1 MSVLRWFSASEAA
14 AAGASLADELEPKA
28 AATLVA
34 VGGKDTAGELQGFL
48 DRAWRTVGGLRLN
61 FYKRAKLANSF
72 KWRLLERGV
81 DKQAADAIT
90 NALLMHLLANSN
102 GAAAVP
108 ESQGV
113 DADDGGSG
121 SIKSLLVR
129 GNACF
134 ARGEYLEALN
144 LYEKLAELKPRNA
157 DALNNIGATLCKLA
171 RFYEAEDYL
180 RRAIKLRP
188 EFPDALFSLAVVQQ
202 WKGLYPEAEGSLR
215 RLLKLKPSHVDARS
229 LLGVTLAFQGRLREA
244 EIQCGKALKIDP
256 RNTDA
261 MVGMGE
267 VARMDG
273 HFADAESWFSRAL
286 AIDPSKSVACATLAL
301 LRKMSVSDGPWFRRA
316 SEIADSGVPPTEEAA
331 LRFSIG
337 KYHDDL
343 GEYARAFESYRQAN
357 DLGRGIAEPYRRE
370 AHEHFV
376 DDLIRVQTR
385 ESIMALPGAGSDS
398 RRPVFVVG
406 MLRSGSTLAE
416 QIIASHPAVSGAGEL
431 GFWSN
436 AGRKHEAAIRSGPLD
451 AALRTKLADDY
462 LRVLAQKSGDAV
474 HVVDKALVNSD
485 YLGMIHSVL
494 PKARIIHMTRN
505 PIDTCLSCYFQ
516 QFSPA
521 FAFSLDLSDLAHYY
535 QQHHR
540 LMRHWRQV
548 LPPGSML
555 EVPYEGLVAD
565 QAAWTARML
574 EFIGLDWDERC
585 LDFYKTDRGVATA
598 STWQVRQKIYQGSV
612 GRWRHYEKFIKPLM
626 SLQQLEG

>member
-1 MSVLRWFSASEAA
+1 MSVLQWFSASQAA

-28 AATLVA
+28 TATLMVE
-34 VGGKDTAGELQGFL
+34 GGKDLAGALKGFL
-48 DRAWRTVGGLRLN
+48 ERAERTVRVLELN

-81 DKQAADAIT
+81 DKQVADAIT
-90 NALLMHLLANSN
+90 DALVMHLLTNSN

-108 ESQGV
+108 ESQDV
-113 DADDGGSG
+113 DAEHGGSG
-121 SIKSLLVR
+121 STRQLLVR

-134 ARGEYLEALN
+134 ARGEYAEALS

-157 DALNNIGATLCKLA
+157 DALNNIGATLCKLN

-188 EFPDALFSLAVVQQ
+188 EFPDALYSLAVIRQ
-202 WKGLYPEAEGSLR
+202 WKGLYPEAEGTLR
-215 RLLKLKPSHVDARS
+215 RLLKIKPSHADARS

-244 EIQCGKALKIDP
+244 EIQCGKALKIAP
-256 RNTDA
+256 KNTDA
-261 MVGMGE
+261 MAGMGE

-273 HFADAESWFSRAL
+273 HFADAESWFRRAL
-286 AIDPSKSVACATLAL
+286 AIDPSMPGVWAALAM
-301 LRKMSVSDGPWFRRA
+301 LRKMSVSDGPWFTRA
-316 SEIADSGVPPTEEAA
+316 LEIADSGIPPTEEAA

-343 GEYARAFESYRQAN
+343 GQYARAFASYQQAN
-357 DLGRGIAEPYRRE
+357 DLARSISEPYRRE

-376 DDLIRVQTR
+376 DDMIRVQTR
-385 ESIMALPGAGSDS
+385 ESIMALPNTGSDS

-416 QIIASHPAVSGAGEL
+416 QIIASHPAVTGAGEL

-436 AGRKHEAAIRSGPLD
+436 AGRKHEAAIRSGPID
-451 AALRTKLADDY
+451 GALRTKLAEDY
-462 LRVLAQKSGDAV
+462 LRVLAEQSGDAV
-474 HVVDKALVNSD
+474 HVVDKALVNAD
-485 YLGMIHSVL
+485 YLGLIHSVF
-494 PKARIIHMTRN
+494 PNARIVYMRRN

-521 FAFSLDLSDLAHYY
+521 LAYSLDLSDLAHYY

-540 LMRHWRQV
+540 LMGHWRQV
-548 LPPGSML
+548 LPPGSIL
-555 EVPYEGLVAD
+555 DVPYEGLVAD
-565 QAAWTARML
+565 QAAWTARIL
-574 EFIGLDWDERC
+574 EFIGLPWDDRC
-585 LDFYKTDRGVATA
+585 LDFHKTDRGVATA
-598 STWQVRQKIYQGSV
+598 STWQVRQKIYDTSV
-612 GRWRHYEKFIKPLM
+612 QRWRHYEKFIGPLAR
-626 SLQQLEG
+626 LQDLGG